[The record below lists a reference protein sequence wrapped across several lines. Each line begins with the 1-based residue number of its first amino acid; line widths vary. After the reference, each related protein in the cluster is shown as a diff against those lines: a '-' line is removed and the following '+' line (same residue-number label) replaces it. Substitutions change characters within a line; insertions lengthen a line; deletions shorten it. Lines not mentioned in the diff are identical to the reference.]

1 MSRFIAGWVAVAVLA
16 VTAAASAQTTP
27 PPAAPESKVVK
38 PDEKPKTLL
47 EEINFFAY
55 VENSYVWNL
64 RGAGRQDV
72 NELRFYDFDTG
83 YTFNMAEFS
92 MKKDPSDALPFGFGL
107 VLTGGQDAQ
116 KNHAIGLFRREEDTF
131 PFDNTAHVDIQEAYL
146 SYKIPVGSGLTVKA
160 GKFVTLL
167 GYEVIEGPLNLNFS
181 RSFLFGFAIPLTHV
195 GALASYAITDWLTVT
210 AGPVLGWDVVDDP
223 NDGVSW
229 TGQIAM
235 TPFPGVSTAFNFITG
250 PEQFSEDDR
259 RTVLDF
265 VANYTGI
272 KGLTLGFNVDWGVED
287 NEASLRGLAPG
298 RNRDAEWW
306 GVAGYAAYDWTDK
319 LRTAVRGE
327 FFQDTNGVRTLAVG
341 PNSKVELWEVTA
353 TATYNIWKGLF
364 GRVEYRHDMANEK
377 VFKVGSSGAAKNHSQ
392 DTLTLAFHYL
402 FF

>member
-1 MSRFIAGWVAVAVLA
+1 MRGLSRGWIAATLLA
-16 VTAAASAQTTP
+16 VTATVASAQTGPTP
-27 PPAAPESKVVK
+27 APESKVVK
-38 PDEKPKTLL
+38 PEERPKTLL

-64 RGAGRQDV
+64 RGASRHDV

-92 MKKDPSDALPFGFGL
+92 IKKDPSDRYPFGFGL

-116 KNHAIGLFRREEDTF
+116 KNHAIGLFRSEQDAFPFEDT
-131 PFDNTAHVDIQEAYL
+131 PHVDIQEAYL
-146 SYKIPVGSGLTVKA
+146 SYKIPVGTGLTIKA

-167 GYEVIEGPLNLNFS
+167 GYEVIEGPNNLNFS

-229 TGQIAM
+229 LGQILM
-235 TPFPGVSTAFNFITG
+235 TPFKDFTTSFNFITG
-250 PEQFSEDDR
+250 PEQFSRDHN
-259 RTVLDF
+259 RTVFDV

-272 KGLTLGFNVDWGVED
+272 KGLTLGFNVDYGFEEKEVSLVGTG
-287 NEASLRGLAPG
+287 ASDT
-298 RNRDAEWW
+298 DATWW
-306 GVAGYAAYDWTDK
+306 GVAAYAAYDWTDK

-327 FFQDTNGVRTLAVG
+327 YFQDTDGVRTLALG
-341 PNSKVELWEVTA
+341 PGSKVKLWEVTA
-353 TATYNIWKGLF
+353 TAQYNIWKGLF
-364 GRVEYRHDMANEK
+364 SRVEYRHDQANED
-377 VFKVGSSGAAKNHSQ
+377 VFRVRSSGATSKAQ
-392 DTLTLAFHYL
+392 DTITVALHYL